1 MAWLDALPVATV
13 AGLIFCLR
21 IVDVSFGTLRTISVV
36 HGRVRLSV
44 VLGFFEVLVWITAV
58 SQVITRINQSPL
70 LVLAYPAGFAAG
82 NAVGILLERRLRL
95 GSCVVRII
103 TATQPEAIAAALRSA
118 GHDVT
123 TFAGQGAS
131 GPRTLIYTTSLRR
144 DLADLIRR
152 ARAVDPSLTFA
163 VERFSETSA
172 TPLPHATGW
181 RGVLKM
187 K

>member
-1 MAWLDALPVATV
+1 MAWLEALPVAAV
-13 AGLIFCLR
+13 AVLIFFLR

-36 HGRVRLSV
+36 HGRVRVSV

-58 SQVITRINQSPL
+58 SQVITRINQSPVL
-70 LVLAYPAGFAAG
+70 LLAYPAGFAAG

-103 TATQPEAIAAALRSA
+103 TARDPGEMAAALRAA

-123 TFAGQGAS
+123 TFAGQGGG
-131 GPRTLIYTTSLRR
+131 GPRTLIYTTCPRR
-144 DLADLIRR
+144 ELADLIAR
-152 ARAVDPSLTFA
+152 ARDRDPALTFA
-163 VERFSETSA
+163 VERFSETSD

-181 RGVLKM
+181 RGMLKM